1 MAYLLSSDEFQAA
14 HRALESGDVTDELY
28 AFIRRLV
35 RAHVSNGLLP
45 RALSPTGAWTD
56 EATDELV
63 QEWFADRLLAGSL
76 RRAFD
81 RSADAVGVGRYLD
94 RSLRNW
100 LIDRARA
107 RAEPRLL
114 IRARR
119 ILEADDGY
127 IVVFASTHWQD
138 VWWGRAEWSDAEPYI
153 GTDAALVAASY
164 GAGDLTYVRTG
175 ADAADPVLSTVD
187 LTQLLAALFGRAR
200 ALLTLRH
207 IDRVL
212 RTRFAIAFVEE
223 AAVEEDLGDRG
234 EEDVALRALDHDASA
249 RAIAA
254 RLSGRQLALLQS
266 RFRDGHGLV
275 ELAHEHGCAHGTV
288 ANELRRAA
296 VMIRELIADDDDY
309 EPVLEMLLELSVLGE
324 EGYDAAP

>member
-1 MAYLLSSDEFQAA
+1 
-14 HRALESGDVTDELY
+14 
-28 AFIRRLV
+28 
-35 RAHVSNGLLP
+35 
-45 RALSPTGAWTD
+45 
-56 EATDELV
+56 
-63 QEWFADRLLAGSL
+63 
-76 RRAFD
+76 
-81 RSADAVGVGRYLD
+81 
-94 RSLRNW
+94 
-100 LIDRARA
+100 
-107 RAEPRLL
+107 
-114 IRARR
+114 
-119 ILEADDGY
+119 
-127 IVVFASTHWQD
+127 
-138 VWWGRAEWSDAEPYI
+138 
-153 GTDAALVAASY
+153 
-164 GAGDLTYVRTG
+164 
-175 ADAADPVLSTVD
+175 
-187 LTQLLAALFGRAR
+187 
-200 ALLTLRH
+200 
-207 IDRVL
+207 VL

>member
-1 MAYLLSSDEFQAA
+1 MAYLLSSDEFQTAR
-14 HRALESGDVTDELY
+14 RAFDAGHVTDELY

-35 RAHVSNGLLP
+35 RVHVSNGLLP

-56 EATDELV
+56 EAADELV

-81 RSADAVGVGRYLD
+81 RSADAAGLGRYLE

-119 ILEADDGY
+119 ILESDDAY
-127 IVVFASTHWQD
+127 IVVLQSAHWQD
-138 VWWGRAEWSDAEPYI
+138 VWWGRTEWSDAEPYI
-153 GTDAALVAASY
+153 GSDAELVAASY
-164 GAGDLTYVRTG
+164 GAGDLSYVRTG
-175 ADAADPVLSTVD
+175 TDAADPVLSTVD
-187 LTQLLAALFGRAR
+187 LTRLLAALFVRAR

-212 RTRFAIAFVEE
+212 RTRFAIAFIV
-223 AAVEEDLGDRG
+223 AADEDLGDRG
-234 EEDVALRALDHDASA
+234 EEDVALRALEHDATA

-266 RFRDGHGLV
+266 RYRDGRGLV
-275 ELAHEHGCAHGTV
+275 ELAREYGCAHGTV
-288 ANELRRAA
+288 ANELKRAA
-296 VMIRELIADDDDY
+296 AMTRELIADDDDY
-309 EPVLEMLLELSVLGE
+309 EPVLERLLELSVLGE